1 MRTKQGVITSA
12 TMKDTVTVTVH
23 RSVVHPL
30 YQKRYRMSKKFLAD
44 TNGKQVGVGDL
55 VEITECRPLSKR
67 KHFKVTNILTTGPRV
82 SELAEEA
89 ALGDVMHRKESK
101 ESEETKETKEKS
113 SVSSA
118 SSVSSVSSRP

>member
-67 KHFKVTNILTTGPRV
+67 KHFRVTNILTTGPRV

-89 ALGDVMHRKESK
+89 SLGDVMHRKESPDSAK
-101 ESEETKETKEKS
+101 ASPGKKET
-113 SVSSA
+113 
-118 SSVSSVSSRP
+118 SSVSSRT